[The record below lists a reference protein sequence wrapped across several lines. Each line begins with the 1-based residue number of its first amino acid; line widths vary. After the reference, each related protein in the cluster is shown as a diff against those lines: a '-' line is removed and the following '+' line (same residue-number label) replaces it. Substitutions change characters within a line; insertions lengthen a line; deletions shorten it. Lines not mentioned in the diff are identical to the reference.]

1 MRSKNKKVI
10 VGLSGGVDSSVSL
23 LLLKEQGYEPVGVSL
38 KYSSWKDKRNL
49 LKENACCSKES
60 FAIAKKVC
68 QELKVPYYIIDEQ
81 IDFEK
86 KVMGYFLSVLKNKKT
101 PNPCLVCNRLV
112 KFNKLFEFAKKNN
125 IKYIATGH
133 YARIKKNEKTG
144 LYNLLEA
151 KDKNKDQSYFLC
163 LLKQNQ
169 LKNIIFP
176 LGDYTKD
183 QVYQIAKRNKFNF
196 FSKIK
201 QSQDLCFIA
210 SKSMKFYLEEEIGIE
225 PGNIVDNKGNTL
237 GKHQG
242 LHFYTI
248 GQRKGINLP
257 NGPWWVSKFDKRKN
271 QLIVVN
277 KENDPALF
285 SEKIIISNYHFISG
299 KIPKKMIEIKAKT
312 RFNQKASSAKLRVK
326 GNNTLELVFNKPQ
339 KTVTPGQ
346 WAVFYQGS
354 VCLGGGVIEYSKTGG
369 SPRFAGDCPPN

>member
-49 LKENACCSKES
+49 LKENVCCSKES
-60 FAIAKKVC
+60 FAIAKKIC
-68 QELKVPYYIIDEQ
+68 QKLKVPYYIIDEQ

-86 KVMGYFLSVLKNKKT
+86 KVMGYFISVLKNKKT
-101 PNPCLVCNRLV
+101 PNPCLICNRLV
-112 KFNKLFEFAKKNN
+112 KFNKLFEFARKNN
-125 IKYIATGH
+125 IEYIATGH

-144 LYNLLEA
+144 RYNLLQA
-151 KDKNKDQSYFLC
+151 KDRNKDQSYFLC
-163 LLKQNQ
+163 LLKQSQ

-183 QVYQIAKRNKFNF
+183 QVYQIAKKNKFNF

-210 SKSMKFYLEEEIGIE
+210 SKSMKFYLEEKIGIE
-225 PGNIVDNKGNTL
+225 PGDIVDNKGNVL

-271 QLIVVN
+271 ELIVVN

-285 SEKIIISNYHFISG
+285 SEKIIVSDHHFISG
-299 KIPKKMIEIKAKT
+299 KIPKGIIKIKAKT
-312 RFNQKASSAKLRVK
+312 RFNQKANSAKLYIK
-326 GNNTLELVFNKPQ
+326 SNNTLELVFNKPQ

-346 WAVFYQGS
+346 WAVFYKGN
-354 VCLGGGVIEYSKTGG
+354 VCLGGGIIE
-369 SPRFAGDCPPN
+369 